1 MGQTLS
7 EPITTKSSEQGSDKR
22 LMYGVSC
29 MQGWRMAMEDSHTI
43 IPSYKGTNTSFF
55 AVYDGH
61 GGDLAA
67 KYSGEHLHE
76 ILFRSQAFQRHRY
89 RDALKRSYLAI
100 DEQMRRDP
108 LFSNDLSGC
117 TAVSALL
124 TEDNVLFVANAG
136 DSRAIISTT
145 KGKAIPLSQDHKPT
159 LKKEHFRI
167 TQAGDYIEFGR
178 VNGSLAL
185 SRALGDFEFKK
196 NSQLPPEKQAVTADP
211 DISEHELTDQ
221 DEFMVIACDG
231 IWDCMTSQ
239 EVVDFIRQHLRDR
252 VSIKDI
258 CEALL
263 DNCLAD
269 EVTNTG
275 IGCDNMTVIIV
286 GFLRK
291 RTVNGWYDWMAK
303 KEPFKAPPSEP
314 HRVPLS
320 SPPPK

>member
-7 EPITTKSSEQGSDKR
+7 EPITIKTSDEGSDKR
-22 LMYGVSC
+22 LTYAVSS
-29 MQGWRMAMEDSHTI
+29 MQGWRMTMEDSHTI
-43 IPSYKGTNTSFF
+43 IPTYKDTHASFF

-76 ILFRSQAFQRHRY
+76 ILFRSQAFRRHNY
-89 RDALKRSYLAI
+89 RDALKRSYFTI

-108 LFSNDLSGC
+108 LFANDLSGC

-145 KGKAIPLSQDHKPT
+145 KGKAIPLSHDHKPT
-159 LKKEHFRI
+159 LKQEHFRI
-167 TQAGDYIEFGR
+167 TQAGDYVEFGR

-211 DISEHELTDQ
+211 DITEHELTDY

-239 EVVDFIRQHLRDR
+239 EVVDFVRQHLRDR
-252 VSIKDI
+252 MKIKDI

-291 RTVNGWYDWMAK
+291 RTLNGWYDWMAK
-303 KEPFKAPPSEP
+303 KEPFKAPSLEP
-314 HRVPLS
+314 HRVHLNS
-320 SPPPK
+320 SPQK